1 VVVGGAL
8 FGEEE
13 YEASLHRDAAR
24 LGIAERVEFRGHRL
38 DVAPEW
44 ACLDVAVHASVTP
57 EPFGQVVVEAMTA
70 GLPVVAAAAGGPAE
84 VVTDGVDG
92 ILVPPGDVD
101 LLAAALRR
109 LAADADL
116 RDRLG
121 QAGRTRAAAFRPEAV
136 AASVMELYRAV
147 LAQRAVRRRR

>member
-1 VVVGGAL
+1 
-8 FGEEE
+8 
-13 YEASLHRDAAR
+13 
-24 LGIAERVEFRGHRL
+24 
-38 DVAPEW
+38 
-44 ACLDVAVHASVTP
+44 VAVHASVTP
-57 EPFGQVVVEAMTA
+57 EPFGQVVVEAMAA

-101 LLAAALRR
+101 RLAAALRR
-109 LAADADL
+109 LAGDADL

-121 QAGRTRAAAFRPEAV
+121 QAGRVRAAAFRPEAV

-147 LAQRAVRRRR
+147 LAQRPAGHRPVESGWRAGRAASLPWWPWCRT